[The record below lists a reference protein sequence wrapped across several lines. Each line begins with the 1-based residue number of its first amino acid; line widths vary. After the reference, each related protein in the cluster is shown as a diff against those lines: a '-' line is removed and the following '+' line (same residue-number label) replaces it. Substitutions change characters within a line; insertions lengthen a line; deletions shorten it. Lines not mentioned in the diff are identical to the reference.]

1 MTYEFSEYSK
11 TQFTEDEQTYIL
23 AGERKANELSKK
35 IVESLG
41 KADHTIVE
49 SKRQT
54 IMQGPPAVGKSFT
67 TKQTCE
73 ALGIQ
78 TIEVT
83 ASSTPTEIATKF
95 AYAEYFT
102 PAGEDIVVI
111 YDDADESI
119 FGTKTSANTWKRV
132 FTDPEDNPEFNHNV
146 SMANEIAKL
155 TKQKKDK
162 MVQAIKAHIHEGE
175 IGINIPMDRFRH
187 IVLTN
192 TDWEEE
198 SEKKRYSH
206 LRPVLDR
213 FKYERLQYEWTTAWG
228 WMAFVLLTTQPF
240 EKRFGIQLDEA
251 QKIRILR
258 WVKDHWDQM
267 GTRQTYRTIKEMAEY
282 LINEPDNAH
291 NRWEKFIRK

>member
-1 MTYEFSEYSK
+1 MYQFSQYAK
-11 TQFTEDEQTYIL
+11 TQLTDDEQTFIH
-23 AGERKANELSKK
+23 AGERKANELHKK

-41 KADHTIVE
+41 KADHTKVE

-54 IMQGPPAVGKSFT
+54 LVEGPPAVGKSFT
-67 TKQTCE
+67 TKMTCE
-73 ALGIQ
+73 ELGVQ

-95 AYAEYFT
+95 AYAQYYT
-102 PAGEDIVVI
+102 PSDQEIVVI

-119 FGTKTSANTWKRV
+119 FGTKTSFNTWKRV

-146 SMANEIAKL
+146 SMGTEIAKL
-155 TKQKKDK
+155 MKAKKEK
-162 MVQAIKAHIHEGE
+162 MVAAIKAHILEGE

-192 TDWEEE
+192 KDWEREA
-198 SEKKRYSH
+198 EKTRYAH
-206 LRPVLDR
+206 LRPVIDR

-228 WMAFVLLTTQPF
+228 WMSFILLTTQPF
-240 EKRFGIQLDEA
+240 EKRYGICLEED

-258 WVKDHWDQM
+258 WVKDHWPQM
-267 GTRQTYRTIKEMAEY
+267 GYRQTYRTIKEMAEY

-291 NRWEKFIRK
+291 NRWEKFIRKV